1 MFEVDLNFVL
11 FFFLLFPVDC
21 RIVES
26 TFLRKRRT
34 PSPRKC
40 STNQKD
46 PNDPTKKPR
55 RAKRSDDEL
64 LPPLSDANM
73 QLIATNQNVFQF
85 VELLPHYSLLPR
97 TGDTPKQVNGLRV
110 KFSEAED
117 NLLALGMKQVGKKWD
132 LIQEHLLPVKSPK
145 QLQIRCKNLS
155 SSRAPENIIKYYRRN
170 KELWE
175 LPARVQVSP
184 GELAIVGSTD
194 MNLRLVLCEVK

>member
-1 MFEVDLNFVL
+1 M
-11 FFFLLFPVDC
+11 
-21 RIVES
+21 
-26 TFLRKRRT
+26 
-34 PSPRKC
+34 
-40 STNQKD
+40 
-46 PNDPTKKPR
+46 
-55 RAKRSDDEL
+55 
-64 LPPLSDANM
+64 
-73 QLIATNQNVFQF
+73 
-85 VELLPHYSLLPR
+85 
-97 TGDTPKQVNGLRV
+97 NGLRV

-175 LPARVQVSP
+175 LPTRVQVSP

-194 MNLRLVLCEVK
+194 VSFM